1 MSAQRAFD
9 LKEQQCSA
17 RLEALRDRCQAQ
29 RLRAVQ
35 SLAAS
40 LDQARLD
47 HLIHT
52 IFLHWAVA
60 MQASR
65 QKEVRVEKPKAA
77 RETACASPSKR
88 VNLQQVLQL
97 PTPQRRKHDAA
108 RDASTPRTAERSS
121 AVPPAAAED
130 SATTAVTEEN
140 TRLKVSKP
148 TRPTCTSGQACNF
161 GSTSW
166 QPAVVCNTSRTIYTG
181 LTRSTS
187 GSLCLA
193 PGAPNLRAASV
204 RPAFRVASPSPLR
217 LARTKAPTTTWASS
231 GSVTPV
237 APVAPSSAGIVS
249 ATSRTIRSIST
260 TVRRAPSTTVSPLV
274 VWAPDVSSRPRVL
287 RQAEMGLGRQGKTKP
302 YAFVQHLQ
310 GERPACTPCRVISY
324 AQKFGN

>member
-35 SLAAS
+35 SLVAS
-40 LDQARLD
+40 VDQARLD

-52 IFLHWAVA
+52 VFLHWAVA

-97 PTPQRRKHDAA
+97 PTPQRRKRDAA
-108 RDASTPRTAERSS
+108 CDASTLRTAERSS
-121 AVPPAAAED
+121 AVPPAAAKD

-140 TRLKVSKP
+140 TRLKVSWPP
-148 TRPTCTSGQACNF
+148 TRPTCTSG

-237 APVAPSSAGIVS
+237 APIAPSSAGIVS

-287 RQAEMGLGRQGKTKP
+287 RQAEMGLGRRTKP